1 MENSTNNNLSKK
13 IKSIKAKGIV
23 RDIGIMTSSCILGG
37 FFGLTGLKNGK
48 TSKIEYELYKN
59 NEIEKIKNDSTLSE
73 SEKTER
79 IKTITEQC
87 DAEGKKS
94 MIGSIALGFGASAAT
109 GIFGSIL
116 CDLSQKETKREIG
129 KAYGISKASDK
140 KKGES
145 K

>member
-1 MENSTNNNLSKK
+1 MGNSTNNDLSKK
-13 IKSIKAKGIV
+13 IKAIKAKGLV
-23 RDIGIMTSSCILGG
+23 REIGIMTSSCILGG

-48 TSKIEYELYKN
+48 TSKIDYELYKN

-73 SEKTER
+73 SEKTEL

-94 MIGSIALGFGASAAT
+94 MIGNIALGFGASSAI
-109 GIFGSIL
+109 GMFGGIL

-129 KAYGISKASDK
+129 KVYGISKSSD